1 MQDTESTTLRLVS
14 KIQIDMQRDN
24 RRINSKT
31 EFKWVETLSSFQYR
45 DTDIE
50 INFYTSLESL
60 SSIKKYRKREQ
71 ENESKSKHERAERER
86 QMHLLHWLNFFKI

>member
-31 EFKWVETLSSFQYR
+31 EFK
-45 DTDIE
+45 
-50 INFYTSLESL
+50 
-60 SSIKKYRKREQ
+60 
-71 ENESKSKHERAERER
+71 
-86 QMHLLHWLNFFKI
+86 